1 MDEVYR
7 RKNGE
12 SLHQGVKHLFKEERP
27 LERTPEWVEPIK
39 KQKKAV
45 ADKSGDDLSKALF
58 PLQVGSADSP
68 SKFVPPQPKVKP
80 KTRGTTQSTSDNTL
94 EPAAGAP
101 AEEDR

>member
-12 SLHQGVKHLFKEERP
+12 SLHQGVKHLFREERP

-58 PLQVGSADSP
+58 PLQVGSANSP
-68 SKFVPPQPKVKP
+68 SKFVPPQPKIVPSNIVPRYFAESRTGNMTKWP
-80 KTRGTTQSTSDNTL
+80 KV
-94 EPAAGAP
+94 
-101 AEEDR
+101 